1 MLSDSCIYVKC
12 GGEFSCTWRAWLRA
26 EARTRL
32 RDMVRMEESVD
43 MSASWALSQARVV
56 SMRMTWYASR
66 SQLAPLGSPRRS
78 ALL

>member
-1 MLSDSCIYVKC
+1 MEGSCMYVNC
-12 GGEFSCTWRAWLRA
+12 GGGFSGTWRARLRA

-32 RDMVRMEESVD
+32 HDMVRMEESVD

-56 SMRMTWYASR
+56 SMRMTWHASC
-66 SQLAPLGSPRRS
+66 SQSAPLGSLRRS